1 LYYGKKLRLEKSPR
15 PHFFDDS
22 RIRHAI
28 HGLQMLYATCQTLL
42 FLVFCFF
49 FFFVTILNSK
59 KKKKLTSACPI
70 FSQFFIFTHKKVKNK
85 MGGINGDQ
93 DLFGKK

>member
-1 LYYGKKLRLEKSPR
+1 MQLAKLYY
-15 PHFFDDS
+15 
-22 RIRHAI
+22 
-28 HGLQMLYATCQTLL
+28 
-42 FLVFCFF
+42 FLCFVFF
-49 FFFVTILNSK
+49 FFCYYTKLQKK
-59 KKKKLTSACPI
+59 KKKKLTFACPI